1 MSLIKCPE
9 CGKEI
14 SDQASTCINC
24 GCPMENILNK
34 IKEEQNKPEYVKACS
49 RCGLI
54 SWNKEKDSYKENY
67 CIECRA
73 VNQKHE
79 MINLPYSCKEFE
91 NEIYIKKPNG
101 DFWEELKKYNSSIFN
116 QRKKLFEKYVKD
128 WDSLDKN
135 CIQYKL
141 NIENLYQ
148 NGEGPAHTAL
158 SAQVKQE
165 MDKKGLTDI
174 GLSFNLSP
182 QKTNQPKCPI
192 CGSTDIKKISAASK
206 VLGASMF
213 GLFSKTARSQF
224 ECKNCGYKF

>member
-1 MSLIKCPE
+1 MSLVKCPE

-34 IKEEQNKPEYVKACS
+34 IKEEQNKPKYVKACS

-54 SWNKEKDSYKENY
+54 SWKKEWDTYKNNL
-67 CIECRA
+67 CIECKST
-73 VNQKHE
+73 NQKHE
-79 MINLPYSCKEFE
+79 LIEIPYLCEDFVNTLYGEEKTIKCGTGESEKWMIRYRNL
-91 NEIYIKKPNG
+91 
-101 DFWEELKKYNSSIFN
+101 
-116 QRKKLFEKYVKD
+116 RKDLFEKYIQD
-128 WDSLDKN
+128 WDSLNKT

-141 NIENLYQ
+141 NIEDMYQ

-158 SAQVKQE
+158 STQVKQE
-165 MDKKGLTDI
+165 MDKKGLTGI
-174 GLSFNLSP
+174 GLSFNPSP

-192 CGSTDIKKISAASK
+192 CDSTNVKKISAASK
-206 VLGASMF
+206 ILGAGMF

-224 ECKNCGYKF
+224 ECKSC